1 MYPYQDSTLS
11 TEERVADLIP
21 RMSLEEKF
29 AQLRLVRFPSQ
40 KAKEVPFDLSILE
53 ENKHRCGALY
63 NYYTISAETLNRIQ
77 DWFMANN
84 RWGIP
89 LAFHGESIHGVVAD
103 NATVFPQAIG
113 LGATFNRELM
123 KEIVTQIGK
132 EARANGFHM
141 TYAPDLD
148 LSRDPRWGT

>member
-1 MYPYQDSTLS
+1 MEEETMYPYQDSTLS

-29 AQLRLVRFPSQ
+29 AQLRLVRFPSK

-63 NYYTISAETLNRIQ
+63 NYYTMSAETLNRIQ

-84 RWGIP
+84 RWFLINGKKRAP
-89 LAFHGESIHGVVAD
+89 GSSGNPFHYVS
-103 NATVFPQAIG
+103 
-113 LGATFNRELM
+113 
-123 KEIVTQIGK
+123 
-132 EARANGFHM
+132 
-141 TYAPDLD
+141 
-148 LSRDPRWGT
+148 